1 MGRQKKGETEN
12 KINTTLINKG
22 KKEKTK
28 QRDLSKHHRKIKEQE
43 YNI

>member
-28 QRDLSKHHRKIKEQE
+28 
-43 YNI
+43 